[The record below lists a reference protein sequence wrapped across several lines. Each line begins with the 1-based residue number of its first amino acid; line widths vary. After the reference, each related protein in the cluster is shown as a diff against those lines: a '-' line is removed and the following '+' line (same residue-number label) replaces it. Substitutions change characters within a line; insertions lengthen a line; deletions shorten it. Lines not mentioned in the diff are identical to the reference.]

1 MLAVS
6 TAGVVGRDGEHDA
19 EHPDQGGCLLVYQTN
34 LEVSL
39 MVRSLVHCE
48 CVATTLSKAAVDA
61 AADQS

>member
-19 EHPDQGGCLLVYQTN
+19 GHPDQGGCLLVYQTN

-39 MVRSLVHCE
+39 MVRSLIH
-48 CVATTLSKAAVDA
+48 
-61 AADQS
+61 